1 MPYTGS
7 GDPSEI
13 TSGGCLWLAINNVEY
28 ERTQKAIKLIKI
40 RKKTKLLEILNTMC
54 RTILYEHKWEIQ
66 NKLTLKDKE
75 MEIQSAKNNSK
86 DEK

>member
-1 MPYTGS
+1 
-7 GDPSEI
+7 
-13 TSGGCLWLAINNVEY
+13 
-28 ERTQKAIKLIKI
+28 
-40 RKKTKLLEILNTMC
+40 MC
-54 RTILYEHKWEIQ
+54 KTILYERKWEIQ